1 MAAGTTN
8 GTAMRILLAD
18 RQTLVRN
25 ALAAFMA
32 AAGLPAVTETATLAD
47 VVGHV
52 KDHKIDLALLDG
64 SVVGVEDLAVI
75 QAAAPQTKLA
85 MMTGFVG
92 REQVDTALKAGAA
105 GVISKVMTGE
115 EFVTAVKDLLAGKQV
130 VPAMVPA
137 AAGGAYGTPYAL
149 TRRELDVLR
158 GLFAGKSNKE
168 IGRDLEL
175 QEVTVKLH
183 VKTLSRKL
191 NAKNRTHATM
201 IARNEG
207 LV

>member
-1 MAAGTTN
+1 MN
-8 GTAMRILLAD
+8 GTDMRILLAD
-18 RQTLVRN
+18 RQELVREAMA
-25 ALAAFMA
+25 ALFE
-32 AAGLPAVTETATLAD
+32 AAGLSSIRQCRSIVELQAELVAASYDLVLVDSTVAWTDDIEQLRAVFPD
-47 VVGHV
+47 VRF
-52 KDHKIDLALLDG
+52 ALIVP
-64 SVVGVEDLAVI
+64 SAS
-75 QAAAPQTKLA
+75 
-85 MMTGFVG
+85 
-92 REQVDTALKAGAA
+92 REQVDVALRA
-105 GVISKVMTGE
+105 GVVGVLPKTLPVASAFSAIRQMLTGVQFNPGTGE
-115 EFVTAVKDLLAGKQV
+115 TTSL
-130 VPAMVPA
+130 
-137 AAGGAYGTPYAL
+137 TSSYAL

-191 NAKNRTHATM
+191 GAKNRTHAAM

>member
-1 MAAGTTN
+1 MN
-8 GTAMRILLAD
+8 GTEMRILLAD
-18 RQTLVRN
+18 RQELVREAMA
-25 ALAAFMA
+25 ALFE
-32 AAGLPAVTETATLAD
+32 AAGLSPIRQCRSIVELQAELVAASY
-47 VVGHV
+47 
-52 KDHKIDLALLDG
+52 DLAIIDSTVAWTDDIVQLRAAFPNVGFAMLIPSANREQVQIALRAG
-64 SVVGVEDLAVI
+64 VVGVLPKTMTAASAVKAI
-75 QAAAPQTKLA
+75 RQML
-85 MMTGFVG
+85 
-92 REQVDTALKAGAA
+92 AGA
-105 GVISKVMTGE
+105 I
-115 EFVTAVKDLLAGKQV
+115 F
-130 VPAMVPA
+130 
-137 AAGGAYGTPYAL
+137 TPDDSETLVLTSAYAL

-191 NAKNRTHATM
+191 GAKNRTHAAM

>member
-1 MAAGTTN
+1 MN
-8 GTAMRILLAD
+8 GTRMRILLAD
-18 RQTLVRN
+18 RQVLVRN
-25 ALAAFMA
+25 ALASYMA
-32 AAGLPAVTETATLAD
+32 GAGFPGVIESATLSD
-47 VVGHV
+47 VTGQLAGQQF
-52 KDHKIDLALLDG
+52 DLALLDG
-64 SVVGVEDLAVI
+64 SVVGLEDLPALAAV
-75 QAAAPQTKLA
+75 APKVKLVVL
-85 MMTGFVG
+85 TGFVG
-92 REQVDTALKAGAA
+92 REQVETALRAGAL
-105 GVISKVMTGE
+105 GVISKTMTGE
-115 EFVTAVKDLLAGKQV
+115 EFIAAVRELLDGRQV
-130 VPAMVPA
+130 VPARIPA
-137 AAGGAYGTPYAL
+137 AAGSSVHGTPYAL

-191 NAKNRTHATM
+191 SAKNRTHATM

>member
-1 MAAGTTN
+1 MN
-8 GTAMRILLAD
+8 GTDMRILLAD
-18 RQTLVRN
+18 RQELVREAMA
-25 ALAAFMA
+25 ALFE
-32 AAGLPAVTETATLAD
+32 AAGLSSIRQCRSIVELQAELVAASYDLVLVDSTVAWTDDIEQLRAVFPD
-47 VVGHV
+47 VRF
-52 KDHKIDLALLDG
+52 ALMVP
-64 SVVGVEDLAVI
+64 SAS
-75 QAAAPQTKLA
+75 
-85 MMTGFVG
+85 
-92 REQVDTALKAGAA
+92 REQVDVALRA
-105 GVISKVMTGE
+105 GVVGVLPKTLPVASAFSAIRQMLTGVQFNPGTGE
-115 EFVTAVKDLLAGKQV
+115 TTSL
-130 VPAMVPA
+130 
-137 AAGGAYGTPYAL
+137 TSSYAL

-191 NAKNRTHATM
+191 GAKNRTHAAM

>member
-1 MAAGTTN
+1 
-8 GTAMRILLAD
+8 MRILLAD
-18 RQTLVRN
+18 RQVLVRN
-25 ALAAFMA
+25 ALASYMT
-32 AAGLPAVTETATLAD
+32 AAGLPAVIQSASLTDVLGILA
-47 VVGHV
+47 GQR
-52 KDHKIDLALLDG
+52 IDLALLDA
-64 SVVGVEDLAVI
+64 SVVSVEDFPAI
-75 QAAAPQTKLA
+75 AAAAPQARLA
-85 MMTGFVG
+85 MLTGFVG
-92 REQVDTALKAGAA
+92 REQVDTALRSGAH
-105 GVISKVMTGE
+105 GVISKTMTGE
-115 EFVTAVKDLLAGKQV
+115 DYVAAIKDLLAGKQV
-130 VPAMVPA
+130 VPAIIPA
-137 AAGGAYGTPYAL
+137 PAGSAHGTPYAL

>member
-1 MAAGTTN
+1 
-8 GTAMRILLAD
+8 MRILLAD
-18 RQTLVRN
+18 RQELVREAMA
-25 ALAAFMA
+25 ALLE
-32 AAGLPAVTETATLAD
+32 AAGLAPIRRCRSIVELQAELVAET
-47 VVGHV
+47 V
-52 KDHKIDLALLDG
+52 DLAIVDSTVAWADDIVQLR
-64 SVVGVEDLAVI
+64 
-75 QAAAPQTKLA
+75 AAFPDVKFA
-85 MMTGFVG
+85 MMLPSGS
-92 REQVDTALKAGAA
+92 REQVEVALRA
-105 GVISKVMTGE
+105 GVIGVLPKTLPVADG
-115 EFVTAVKDLLAGKQV
+115 VNAVRQMLAGQPFDPGV
-130 VPAMVPA
+130 GEASPAM
-137 AAGGAYGTPYAL
+137 TSYAL

-191 NAKNRTHATM
+191 GAKNRTHAAM